1 MHLGLVCHRSRWGVL
16 KNGSSF
22 NDPRTPSS
30 GFASDRPT
38 LKLTEKV
45 RPSGEKGS
53 LIVIKENGKIK
64 MKEVFKD
71 YGTLWK
77 VELEPAKVNF
87 QKYTLSSHSHWS
99 S

>member
-1 MHLGLVCHRSRWGVL
+1 MKFNL
-16 KNGSSF
+16 K
-22 NDPRTPSS
+22 
-30 GFASDRPT
+30 A
-38 LKLTEKV
+38 

-77 VELEPAKVNF
+77 VELEPAKVIL
-87 QKYTLSSHSHWS
+87 TLIGSHTRLSLANTNNQLQLTLKR
-99 S
+99 

>member
-1 MHLGLVCHRSRWGVL
+1 MKKDFNL
-16 KNGSSF
+16 K
-22 NDPRTPSS
+22 
-30 GFASDRPT
+30 A
-38 LKLTEKV
+38 

-77 VELEPAKVNF
+77 VELEPAKVNIILIGLHF
-87 QKYTLSSHSHWS
+87 
-99 S
+99 